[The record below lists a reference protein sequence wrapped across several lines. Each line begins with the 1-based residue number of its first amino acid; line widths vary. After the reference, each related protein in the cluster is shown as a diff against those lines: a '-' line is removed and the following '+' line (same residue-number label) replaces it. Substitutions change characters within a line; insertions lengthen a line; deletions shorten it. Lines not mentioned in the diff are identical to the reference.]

1 MINLNR
7 DRLLLEKKA
16 MADFWDYIRDLLRS
30 SEESSPS
37 RPAEHEL
44 ITRTEEEKKDFDLWK
59 RTLIRRRL
67 QDWLSDQYAIFRV
80 DPDRI
85 DEALDFLDT
94 PSSKGFVV
102 HFNQTQYSHRDVTHF
117 FDLLKEKVL
126 ELDYRPQI
134 SDTRTYSRASWVET
148 IQRHYLKPRPF
159 VKNEGKFRQLF
170 GNIMIELELRN
181 EEIHN
186 LRFRATSYN
195 DHQFQDARDF
205 KLLMQQVVQ

>member
-1 MINLNR
+1 MP
-7 DRLLLEKKA
+7 E
-16 MADFWDYIRDLLRS
+16 FWDYIKGIFKS

-37 RPAEHEL
+37 NPVEHQL
-44 ITRTEEEKKDFDLWK
+44 IERTEEEKKDYDFWK
-59 RTLIRRRL
+59 NTLIRRRL
-67 QDWLSDQYAIFRV
+67 QDWLSNQYAIYSV
-80 DPDRI
+80 APDNI
-85 DEALDFLDT
+85 DDALDFLNT

-102 HFNQTQYSHRDVTHF
+102 HFHKTQYSQRDVTHF
-117 FDLLKEKVL
+117 FDFLKEKVL

-170 GNIMIELELRN
+170 GNVMIEMEFRN
-181 EEIHN
+181 EQVHN

-195 DHQFQDARDF
+195 DHLYQEAKEFR
-205 KLLMQQVVQ
+205 LLMQQLVV